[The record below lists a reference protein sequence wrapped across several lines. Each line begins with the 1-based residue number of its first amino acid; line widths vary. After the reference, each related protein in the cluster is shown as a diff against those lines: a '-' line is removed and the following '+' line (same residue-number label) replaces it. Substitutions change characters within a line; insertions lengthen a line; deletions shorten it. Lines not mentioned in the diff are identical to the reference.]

1 MFNMVLYDLLY
12 EFDDD
17 DDGDEDDDHGV
28 NDIYIHISIY
38 HVYLHI
44 LDYTF
49 YLACVRIYLFTI

>member
-1 MFNMVLYDLLY
+1 MVLYDLLY
-12 EFDDD
+12 EFDD